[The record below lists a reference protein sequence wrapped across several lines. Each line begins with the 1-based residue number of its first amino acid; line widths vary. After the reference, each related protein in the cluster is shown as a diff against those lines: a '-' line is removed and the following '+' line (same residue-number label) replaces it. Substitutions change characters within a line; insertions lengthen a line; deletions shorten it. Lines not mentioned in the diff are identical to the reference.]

1 MTAEC
6 AATRPAPFGRRRA
19 TLAVGA
25 LALGAL
31 AGGCGRRDDGAD
43 AGVVALRHPKLFGDP
58 APFDALIAGFE
69 RASGLRVRREALP
82 ASSDEQHL
90 FYAINLQ
97 ARSRE
102 FDVLALDTIWVAEF
116 AQAGWLRDLSPLLSD
131 GDRADLF
138 PGPLASASWNG
149 RVHALPWFA
158 DAGLLYYRADL
169 LERQGLPPPRTWNEL
184 VGAAHAVRRTERD
197 LHGFVWQGKQY
208 EGLVCN
214 ALEFV
219 WGHGGTLGAADTD
232 AAARGLEFMRALVA
246 GGVTPPYVTTLTEEP
261 SRVIFG
267 RGHALFLRNWPYA
280 WRLFERAGSPV
291 RGRVGV
297 ALLPPAPGHPPAATL
312 GGWLLGVNA
321 FSARPDAAERL
332 AAFLAAPQ
340 SQRALATAYGYSPP
354 RRSLYDDA
362 ELAAAQPF
370 LARLRGVLEAARP
383 RPVSPHYVALS
394 QTLQAEFSAVLAGT
408 RQAEDALAAIRRAAA
423 RLEAR

>member
-1 MTAEC
+1 
-6 AATRPAPFGRRRA
+6 
-19 TLAVGA
+19 
-25 LALGAL
+25 
-31 AGGCGRRDDGAD
+31 
-43 AGVVALRHPKLFGDP
+43 
-58 APFDALIAGFE
+58 
-69 RASGLRVRREALP
+69 VRREALP

-102 FDVLALDTIWVAEF
+102 FDVLALDTIWGAEF
-116 AQAGWLRDLSPLLSD
+116 ARAGWLRDLSHLVSD
-131 GDRADLF
+131 GDRADHF
-138 PGPLASASWNG
+138 AGTLASATWGG
-149 RVHALPWFA
+149 RVYALPWFV

-169 LERQGLPPPRTWNEL
+169 LERQGLTPPRTWDEL
-184 VGAAHAVRRTERD
+184 VAAARAVARAQPG

-214 ALEFV
+214 ALEYV
-219 WGHGGTLGAADTD
+219 WSHGGALDADRAD
-232 AAARGLEFMRALVA
+232 AAARGLAFMRALVT

-267 RGHALFLRNWPYA
+267 RGGALFLRNWPYA
-280 WRLFERAGSPV
+280 WRHLERAGSPV

-297 ALLPPAPGHPPAATL
+297 ALLPHAPGHPPAATL
-312 GGWLLGVNA
+312 GGWLLGVNG
-321 FSARPDAAERL
+321 FSARPEAAERL
-332 AAFLAAPQ
+332 AAFLAAPPAQ
-340 SQRALATAYGYSPP
+340 KALAVAYGYSPP

-362 ELAAAQPF
+362 ELAGAQPF
-370 LARLRGVLEAARP
+370 LARLRGVLEASQP

-408 RQAEDALAAIRRAAA
+408 RPAQDALAAIRRATA